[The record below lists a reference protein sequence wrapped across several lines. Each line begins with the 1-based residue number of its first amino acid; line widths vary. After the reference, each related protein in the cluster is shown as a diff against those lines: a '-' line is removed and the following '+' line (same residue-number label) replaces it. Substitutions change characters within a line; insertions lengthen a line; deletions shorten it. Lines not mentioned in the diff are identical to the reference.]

1 MYSHQM
7 IEHHIKALDLTS
19 TGDKGNYAPG
29 PIPVYVRGV
38 AIVCKAAGSAAGV
51 IKGDKQPT
59 AGSASGRG
67 DGDVFILTAPNPI
80 AQGKVL
86 HKDNMKVLLKPGEQV
101 VVEVTTGLTGVN
113 SADVILFLE
122 PAWEH
127 ADNNT
132 NMIRSA

>member
-7 IEHHIKALDLTS
+7 VEHHIKALDLST

-29 PIPVYVRGV
+29 PIPMYVRGV
-38 AIVCKAAGSAAGV
+38 EVVCKTAGSAAGV
-51 IKGDKQPT
+51 VKGDKQPT
-59 AGSASGRG
+59 AGSATGRG
-67 DGDVFILTAPNPI
+67 DGDVFVLTAPTTI

-86 HKDNMKVLLKPGEQV
+86 HKDNMKSLLKPGEQV
-101 VVEVTTGLTGVN
+101 VIEVTTAWTGVTI
-113 SADVILFLE
+113 ADVILFLE